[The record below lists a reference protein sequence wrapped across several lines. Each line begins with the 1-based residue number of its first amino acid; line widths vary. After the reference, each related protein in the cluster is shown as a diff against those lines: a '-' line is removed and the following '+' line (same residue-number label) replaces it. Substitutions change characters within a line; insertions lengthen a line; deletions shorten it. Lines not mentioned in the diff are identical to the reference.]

1 MSGYLVGSGLL
12 CLDVVYPPEQVTP
25 FLFAGGSSLNA
36 AAILS
41 DWGWNAALVG
51 RIGNDRAA
59 QYLLRDLDSF
69 QLDTSGILL
78 DASINTPIYSQTFAE
93 NGHRFQRKCL
103 QCGAPSPMVQPLDP
117 EAMQKQIEKLPHSI
131 QVAIIERDDL
141 ASVLLAKACKERGA
155 LVYVELNRM
164 SNEEQCVELISH
176 AHIYKYARDRCGL
189 LPAQDAT
196 PRVALEIETQGK
208 DGLRYRISDREWR
221 HAPPLTGVCFTDAA
235 GSGDW
240 VSATL
245 IDQIAR
251 RGAET
256 IEDELLRIDAILAQ
270 AQAEAAENG
279 KYIGARGR
287 LYQAR
292 PIIQANNSCPVCGE
306 RIQRKMV

>member
-103 QCGAPSPMVQPLDP
+103 QC
-117 EAMQKQIEKLPHSI
+117 
-131 QVAIIERDDL
+131 
-141 ASVLLAKACKERGA
+141 
-155 LVYVELNRM
+155 
-164 SNEEQCVELISH
+164 
-176 AHIYKYARDRCGL
+176 
-189 LPAQDAT
+189 
-196 PRVALEIETQGK
+196 
-208 DGLRYRISDREWR
+208 
-221 HAPPLTGVCFTDAA
+221 DAA
-235 GSGDW
+235 FNIGVDW
-240 VSATL
+240 QVRVVGR
-245 IDQIAR
+245 IR
-251 RGAET
+251 RP
-256 IEDELLRIDAILAQ
+256 
-270 AQAEAAENG
+270 N
-279 KYIGARGR
+279 
-287 LYQAR
+287 
-292 PIIQANNSCPVCGE
+292 P
-306 RIQRKMV
+306 